1 MTARLDVPAL
11 LREAG
16 RRSSPPDLTE
26 EEAAFLIRLAD
37 AVEAYRTAWDRR
49 LSATAHAELMVE
61 MHRRADAV
69 LALLRGEDTP

>member
-37 AVEAYRTAWDRR
+37 AVEAYHLSWDKEPLHIIDER
-49 LSATAHAELMVE
+49 EIV
-61 MHRRADAV
+61 V
-69 LALLRGEDTP
+69 LALLRGKEVEP